1 MKAIEIKNLNKDYKD
16 FKLKDISF
24 NVEEGSIMGL
34 IGENGAGK
42 TTIIKSI
49 LSISKYRGEILVFGE
64 NLNVE
69 NKQYI
74 NAVLDDV
81 FLSEYLNAKE
91 IDKILS
97 GIYKNWDSKYYF
109 ELLEKFEI
117 KPNQMMKDFSK
128 GMKVKLKIATALS
141 SKPRLL
147 ILDEP
152 TAGLDPVV
160 RDEILEILL
169 EFVEDEKNS
178 ILISSHITTDLEKIA
193 DYITYIEDGEVL
205 FSKDKYELIENF
217 GILRCTKEDFN
228 LIDSSYIERYKVNK
242 YNTEALIKDIEK
254 FKNSYPNLVVD
265 KLELDEMMVFYA
277 KGESIK

>member
-49 LSISKYRGEILVFGE
+49 LSISKYTGEILVFGE

>member
-49 LSISKYRGEILVFGE
+49 LSISKYTGEILVFGE

-254 FKNSYPNLVVD
+254 FKNSYQNLVVD